1 MNIKNKQANSA
12 EVHHVFCSVY
22 KPYYKRLLLYS
33 ELWMSSSCIIARL
46 FFSGKK
52 WSPVCTVSVISFLI
66 SNYHP
71 DRPSI
76 MSDSDNVMWSIFAR
90 ASGIFLPGAMSSLVW
105 TVNSVFDI
113 SVAWDDKE
121 DHILLAR
128 CNTASCSDEAEIQ
141 HSLFN
146 ADGHISSLL
155 LRLFPERHNR
165 LLWFL
170 ISQGTQLIQASQA
183 FIVCY
188 AMKRKHFFQ

>member
-1 MNIKNKQANSA
+1 M
-12 EVHHVFCSVY
+12 
-22 KPYYKRLLLYS
+22 
-33 ELWMSSSCIIARL
+33 
-46 FFSGKK
+46 
-52 WSPVCTVSVISFLI
+52 ISFLI
-66 SNYHP
+66 SNYLP

-76 MSDSDNVMWSIFAR
+76 LSDSDNVMWSIFAW

-155 LRLFPERHNR
+155 LRPFPERHNR

-170 ISQGTQLIQASQA
+170 ISQGTQLIQASRA

-188 AMKRKHFFQ
+188 AMKENISFSKHYPNNDIFLDLSIFFIQATPLPLKIPQRRGSWVAEILDPARPRTPADR

>member
-1 MNIKNKQANSA
+1 MYFA
-12 EVHHVFCSVY
+12 EFINLIINVFYYTLNCGWVLHV
-22 KPYYKRLLLYS
+22 LLLD
-33 ELWMSSSCIIARL
+33 LSSVE
-46 FFSGKK
+46 KK

-66 SNYHP
+66 SNYLP
-71 DRPSI
+71 DWPSI
-76 MSDSDNVMWSIFAR
+76 LSDSDNVMWSIFAW

-155 LRLFPERHNR
+155 LRPFPERHNR

-170 ISQGTQLIQASQA
+170 ISQGTQLIQASRA